1 MIKSRISTAL
11 MVLAGSAALGACTA
25 MGPYGGVGVGVGSGY
40 GNPYGYGSPYG
51 YGYGSPYGQGIYGY
65 GGYPYSSYYAGHPYY
80 GWYDGFYYPG
90 AGYYVYDPY
99 GGRYPITERQ
109 SRYWQNIRERFRK
122 ARGEQ
127 ASAEVKENWT
137 GFASRAKVA
146 APVNGTTDAT
156 ATATG
161 TADQRALRQISESR
175 QQARAERLERARAE
189 RVERVER
196 IERQQQVRSEN
207 QDGIRQ
213 QILERREQRRTSR
226 PTDE

>member
-11 MVLAGSAALGACTA
+11 VVLAGSAALGACTA

-40 GNPYGYGSPYG
+40 GYDSPYG

-65 GGYPYSSYYAGHPYY
+65 GGYPYGSYYAGYPYY

-99 GGRYPITERQ
+99 GGRFPITERQ
-109 SRYWQNIRERFRK
+109 SHYWQNIRERFRK
-122 ARGEQ
+122 ARGDQ
-127 ASAEVKENWT
+127 ASAEVKENWS

-146 APVNGTTDAT
+146 APVTGTTDAT
-156 ATATG
+156 ATATA
-161 TADQRALRQISESR
+161 TADQRSLRQISEAR

-189 RVERVER
+189 RVER
-196 IERQQQVRSEN
+196 IERQQVRSES
-207 QDGIRQ
+207 QDSIRQ
-213 QILERREQRRTSR
+213 QILERREHRRASR